1 MKLNSHDIRFRTL
14 IYFLTLTLSILGM
27 LWLFQIVF
35 LSAYFEN
42 MKVDQIRNVADEVSV
57 GITENK
63 FSMRIQIVAV
73 QNNVCGLVYNSKS
86 VLLYQVD
93 SLGLGCVLNEKALAS
108 PTKISE
114 YITAL
119 DSSPNREFVM
129 NVENKVVNQEMIL
142 YGRVIISDFGNY
154 YIFLNTPLQPVKSTI
169 SILTIQLIYVTFI
182 VFLIA
187 TVVAYYFSKR
197 LAKPIVNM
205 KIQAGK
211 LAKGD
216 YDVHFDDSEFE
227 EITELA
233 NTLNHTSQELK
244 KMDELRRDLIANV
257 SHDIKTPL
265 TMIKAYAEMI
275 KDLSGDNK
283 VKREEHLDVILEE
296 ATHLDLLVQDMT
308 QLSQFQSDV
317 LPIKKDNFDI
327 VAMLYNSVRLM
338 DAFITPN
345 AIEVDYLTPK
355 KLIVSADKT
364 KIQQVIFNFINNAI
378 KFVGKDKKLILQV
391 LLEEKWVRIEVIDH
405 GSGIDEADLA
415 HIWDRYYKIDKHH
428 KRNPSGTGLGLSIAA
443 AILKS
448 HQVEFGVESKINEG
462 STFWFRLPY
471 AFKQDIS

>member
-1 MKLNSHDIRFRTL
+1 
-14 IYFLTLTLSILGM
+14 M

-42 MKVDQIRNVADEVSV
+42 MKVEQIRNVADEVSV

-63 FSMRIQIVAV
+63 FSMRIQILAV
-73 QNNVCGLVYNSKS
+73 RNNVCGLVYNSKS

-108 PTKISE
+108 STKISE
-114 YITAL
+114 YITILQA
-119 DSSPNREFVM
+119 SPNLEFVM
-129 NVENKVVNQEMIL
+129 NVENSVVNQKMIL
-142 YGRVIISDFGNY
+142 YGREIVSDFGNY
-154 YIFLNTPLQPVKSTI
+154 YIFLNTPLQPVESTI
-169 SILTIQLIYVTFI
+169 SILANQLIYVTII

-187 TVVAYYFSKR
+187 TVVAFYFSKR

-205 KIQAGK
+205 KIQASK

-216 YDVHFDDSEFE
+216 YNVHFEDSEFE

-283 VKREEHLDVILEE
+283 IKREEHLDVILEE
-296 ATHLDLLVQDMT
+296 ANHLDLLTQDMT
-308 QLSQFQSDV
+308 QLSQLQSDV

-338 DAFITPN
+338 DAYIKAN
-345 AIEVDYLTPK
+345 SIEVDYLTPK

-378 KFVGKDKKLILQV
+378 KFVGKDKRLILQV
-391 LLEEKWVRIEVIDH
+391 LLEEKWVRVEVIDH
-405 GSGIDEADLA
+405 GSGIDEADLP

-448 HQVEFGVESKINEG
+448 HQVEFGVES
-462 STFWFRLPY
+462 
-471 AFKQDIS
+471 